1 MKLIRCKWDTD
12 TTGFYI
18 LPFIAFGNEA
28 GGPKSLWIGWLFW
41 LWTIQ
46 LTD

>member
-1 MKLIRCKWDTD
+1 MKLIKCKWEMD

-28 GGPKSLWIGWLFW
+28 GGPKALWLGWLYW

-46 LTD
+46 LTA